1 MEIRLL
7 NEEDDIDAVCGIYAA
22 SWKSTYRGI
31 IPQEFLDNID
41 KEKWREGIQNSELIS
56 LVMMNGEKMIGT
68 ASYCASRFI
77 SLKGFGEIV
86 SLYLLPDYYGNG
98 YGRQLLQAAVDG
110 LSEMGFSEKVK
121 EEAKRKS
128 DFRCVICQEPFVEV
142 HHIIP
147 QNEGDEDTI
156 ENAAPLCSRCHDLY
170 GDNPAKRKQ
179 IPQMRDYWFEVMEKR
194 NKEGLDAL
202 VPIASDPDRVNALR
216 DKGIAI
222 QHTVFAESKGIK
234 EFILLFT
241 ISFFFLTQY
250 ISIYLTANFHNSK
263 FIMDQRAE
271 KSPLLVNA
279 AAAGVIGPA
288 TEELLFRRFLYKGLK
303 SMGKEK
309 SSLISSVIFGLCHRH
324 VIQGIYAAL
333 WGNVFYFV
341 YEKHHSLKA
350 PFSAHMISNLLS
362 FLPILWISLNHCEKE
377 V

>member
-86 SLYLLPDYYGNG
+86 SLYLLPDYCGNG

-121 EEAKRKS
+121 EEARRRS
-128 DFRCVICQEPFVEV
+128 GFRCVICQEPFVEV

-156 ENAAPLCSRCHDLY
+156 DNAAPLCSRCHDLY

-250 ISIYLTANFHNSK
+250 ISIYLTENFHNSK

-271 KSPLLVNA
+271 KSSLLVNA

-288 TEELLFRRFLYKGLK
+288 TEELLFRRFLYEGLK

-333 WGNVFYFV
+333 WGKEASQLKSTFFSSYDQQSAVLFTDPLDQP
-341 YEKHHSLKA
+341 ESL
-350 PFSAHMISNLLS
+350 
-362 FLPILWISLNHCEKE
+362 
-377 V
+377 

>member
-1 MEIRLL
+1 
-7 NEEDDIDAVCGIYAA
+7 
-22 SWKSTYRGI
+22 
-31 IPQEFLDNID
+31 
-41 KEKWREGIQNSELIS
+41 
-56 LVMMNGEKMIGT
+56 
-68 ASYCASRFI
+68 
-77 SLKGFGEIV
+77 
-86 SLYLLPDYYGNG
+86 
-98 YGRQLLQAAVDG
+98 
-110 LSEMGFSEKVK
+110 
-121 EEAKRKS
+121 
-128 DFRCVICQEPFVEV
+128 
-142 HHIIP
+142 
-147 QNEGDEDTI
+147 
-156 ENAAPLCSRCHDLY
+156 
-170 GDNPAKRKQ
+170 
-179 IPQMRDYWFEVMEKR
+179 MRDYWFEVMEKR

-250 ISIYLTANFHNSK
+250 ISIYLTENFHNSK
-263 FIMDQRAE
+263 FIMDQSAE
-271 KSPLLVNA
+271 NSPLLVNA

-288 TEELLFRRFLYKGLK
+288 TEELLFRRFLYEGLK
-303 SMGKEK
+303 PMGKEK